1 MATST
6 NAVSNSVQDE
16 QIVPISK
23 LWRVGLVAAVGAA
36 IANLVFFWITK
47 SVFSIPY
54 IIPNIIPMGGP
65 GGPLGS
71 LPAVVIIMFNVVPA
85 IGATL
90 LLAILGKFLSRPFRV
105 FWIISVVVFL
115 ASFMLPLNL
124 PSVVGTSTRI
134 GLSLMHIIAAAVI
147 VGVLTRLGREK

>member
-47 SVFSIPY
+47 IVFSIPY
-54 IIPNIIPMGGP
+54 LIPMGGP